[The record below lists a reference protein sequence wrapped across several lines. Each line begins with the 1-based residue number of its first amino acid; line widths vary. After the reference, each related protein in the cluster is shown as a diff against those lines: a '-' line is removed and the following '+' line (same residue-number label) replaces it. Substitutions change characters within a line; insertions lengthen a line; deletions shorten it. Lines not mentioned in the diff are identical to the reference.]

1 MDSTPPSPTS
11 GDMEGVEGIVDA
23 IGDDAICQLEPLD
36 DATPTA
42 AAPAAAAT
50 AATTAGAGA
59 VAACTGM
66 RPAPPRTP
74 HSRALAAWRACV

>member
-23 IGDDAICQLEPLD
+23 IGDDAIRQLEPLD
-36 DATPTA
+36 DAAPTA
-42 AAPAAAAT
+42 AAPAAAA
-50 AATTAGAGA
+50 AAAAAAGA

-66 RPAPPRTP
+66 RPAPPLTP